1 MILRAHYKLRN
12 TASCLHFSSVTYD
25 LYAPVGK
32 SAHSLSCSF
41 LMRPCSFTHSK
52 FAAVV
57 LDKTRNLYHSSSAL
71 GFRRFKMAIFT
82 AFPLGG
88 RWTKQSFG
96 RMRGATCFLPELFQ
110 SRVATCSSASRS
122 SAPCFPLWEPLSN
135 CRFKAISASRVA
147 SDSEPREVRPFLRQ
161 SPL

>member
-1 MILRAHYKLRN
+1 MILSAHYKLRN
-12 TASCLHFSSVTYD
+12 TASCLRFSSVTYD

-32 SAHSLSCSF
+32 SAHSLSSYNSASCGF
-41 LMRPCSFTHSK
+41 ICVRPCSFTHSK

-96 RMRGATCFLPELFQ
+96 RMRGCCIYEDYYPLIRPLYIKLKNALSPASSFSSSCHTPFTLISPNPHSFAVSKTSLP
-110 SRVATCSSASRS
+110 S
-122 SAPCFPLWEPLSN
+122 
-135 CRFKAISASRVA
+135 
-147 SDSEPREVRPFLRQ
+147 
-161 SPL
+161 